1 MVNTPLIRPYL
12 WRGVCQ
18 GGRRLTSHEYLVGII
33 SQLGRNRTTF
43 CRRRWLEYQRELLV
57 RYSQGDL
64 NLDWNLVRLVFGW
77 DPLMKGSV
85 T

>member
-1 MVNTPLIRPYL
+1 M
-12 WRGVCQ
+12 CQ
-18 GGRRLTSHEYLVGII
+18 GGGRLTSHDYLVGKI
-33 SQLGRNRTTF
+33 SQLGRNRRTF

-64 NLDWNLVRLVFGW
+64 NLDWNLVQLMVNWWFGLVFGW
-77 DPLMKGSV
+77 DPLMKGID